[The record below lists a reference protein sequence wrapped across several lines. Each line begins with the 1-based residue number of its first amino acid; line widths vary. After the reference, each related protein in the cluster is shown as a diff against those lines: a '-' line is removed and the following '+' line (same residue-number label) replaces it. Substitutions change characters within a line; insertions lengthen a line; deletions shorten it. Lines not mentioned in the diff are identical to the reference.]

1 MATPT
6 SVQQN
11 VLSSMQAT
19 AMQLLDLEKTMAFI
33 SQMWTNESM
42 QNLADAD
49 IQSLPDFAG
58 VTQVM
63 AMACQVAFAA
73 TVTAMGDAGTPGTN
87 SYKMLKM
94 ANKVP

>member
-1 MATPT
+1 MAIPT

-11 VLSSMQAT
+11 VLTSMQTT
-19 AMQLLDLEKTMAFI
+19 AIQLLDLEKTMAFI

-49 IQSLPDFAG
+49 IQSLPGFTG
-58 VTQVM
+58 VTQVI

-73 TVTAMGDAGTPGTN
+73 TVTALGDAGTPGTN
-87 SYKMLKM
+87 SYKLLKM